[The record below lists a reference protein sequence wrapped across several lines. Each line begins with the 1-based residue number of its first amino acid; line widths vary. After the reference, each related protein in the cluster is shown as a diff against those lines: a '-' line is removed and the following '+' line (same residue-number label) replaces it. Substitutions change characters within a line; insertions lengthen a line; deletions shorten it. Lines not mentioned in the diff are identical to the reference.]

1 MLFLKINHYIWKV
14 ITFLRSTFV
23 GLVKMIF
30 KFYVKRIK
38 HEINKNRIFDDINC
52 FTTLYGS

>member
-1 MLFLKINHYIWKV
+1 MLFLKIIHYICKV

-30 KFYVKRIK
+30 KFYVKK
-38 HEINKNRIFDDINC
+38 D
-52 FTTLYGS
+52 